1 MRAGGGKQKG
11 AGFERQVSE
20 QLSRWVTDGARDDCF
35 WRSAMSGGRATVR
48 FTKGKKTASQYGDI
62 SAIAPEGHAL
72 VGLFVIECK
81 FVKNLNIQSALVKG
95 KGPLIDYWRQVQRD
109 ANKAN
114 KRPLLIAKQNQL
126 PTLVFMYTQDVPN
139 GTTVLADFYY
149 MNRQEPVSMLQFE
162 ELLKADPPQ

>member
-1 MRAGGGKQKG
+1 
-11 AGFERQVSE
+11 
-20 QLSRWVTDGARDDCF
+20 
-35 WRSAMSGGRATVR
+35 
-48 FTKGKKTASQYGDI
+48 
-62 SAIAPEGHAL
+62 
-72 VGLFVIECK
+72 
-81 FVKNLNIQSALVKG
+81 LVKG